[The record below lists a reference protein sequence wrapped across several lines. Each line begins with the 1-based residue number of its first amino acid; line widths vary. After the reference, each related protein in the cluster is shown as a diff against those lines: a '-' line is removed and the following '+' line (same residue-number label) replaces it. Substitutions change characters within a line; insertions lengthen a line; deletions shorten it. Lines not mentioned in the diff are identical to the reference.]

1 MKPLVLSAIA
11 LVLGTTASFA
21 TDYPATVTDVVG
33 RSVTIEKKPER
44 IILQDG
50 RDMLTMALLDRD
62 NPYARVVGWSSN
74 FVKSDPGTSK
84 LMDKAF
90 GKAPPVM
97 TLSEDGEV
105 DLEAVIAAKPDLVVA
120 QLRAEKTFEESGVED
135 KLKALGIP
143 VVYLDLMEKPIED
156 TTKSVEVLGKAIDR
170 EKEAAEYVSFYSQ
183 HLDHL
188 NAVISKQASHPNVFV
203 EAKAG
208 NKGDGCCYTHGDTGF
223 GKLVA
228 ALKGNNIGTK
238 LLPGQTGNV
247 SLETLLSSNPPDV
260 YIMSGSQWT
269 NPENSAAPFGY
280 NVTQQQV
287 SAALGKLAQ
296 RDGFPAMK
304 AAQEGRVYGIYH
316 QFYNHPYN
324 IVGLEYFATF
334 MYPDAFKDLD
344 PAATYATLIKSF
356 TKIPDAPVVLGA
368 SAAVTQ

>member
-1 MKPLVLSAIA
+1 MKPLVFSALA
-11 LVLGTTASFA
+11 LLLGANA
-21 TDYPATVTDVVG
+21 ALAADYPVTVTDVVG

-62 NPYARVVGWSSN
+62 NPYKRVVGWSSN
-74 FVKSDPGTSK
+74 FVKSDPGTAK

-105 DLEAVIAAKPDLVVA
+105 DLESIIAAKPDLVVV
-120 QLRAEKTFEESGVED
+120 QERAEKTFQASGTED

-143 VVYLDLMEKPIED
+143 VVYLDLMEKPVED
-156 TTKSVEVLGKAIDR
+156 ATKSVEVLGKAIGR
-170 EKEAAEYVSFYSQ
+170 EKEASDYVSFYKQ

-188 NAVISKQASHPNVFV
+188 NEVIAKQETHPNVFV

-208 NKGDGCCYTHGDTGF
+208 NKGDGCCFTHGDTGF

-238 LLPGQTGNV
+238 LLPGQTGTI
-247 SLETLLSSNPPDV
+247 SLETLLGANPPDV
-260 YIMSGSQWT
+260 YIMTGSQWT

-280 NVTQQQV
+280 NVTPQQV
-287 SAALGKLAQ
+287 SASLGKLEE
-296 RDGFPAMK
+296 RDGFAALK
-304 AAQEGRVYGIYH
+304 AVQDGRVYGLYH

-324 IVGLEYFATF
+324 IVGLEYMATF
-334 MYPDAFKDLD
+334 LYPDAFKGLD
-344 PAATYATLIKSF
+344 PAATYATLIKTF

-368 SAAVTQ
+368 SAPVTQ

>member
-1 MKPLVLSAIA
+1 MKAIA
-11 LVLGTTASFA
+11 LSVLALLAGTAGAMA
-21 TDYPATVTDVVG
+21 TDYPLTLTDVAG
-33 RSVTIEKKPER
+33 HTVTIEKKPER

-62 NPYARVVGWSSN
+62 NPYKRVVGWSSN
-74 FVKSDPGTSK
+74 FVKSDPGSAK
-84 LMDKAF
+84 LMDQAF

-97 TLSEDGEV
+97 SLSEDGEV
-105 DLEAVIAAKPDLVVA
+105 DLEAIIAAKPDIVVA
-120 QLRAEKTFEESGVED
+120 QLRAQKAFQQGGVED
-135 KLKALGIP
+135 KLKSVGIA
-143 VVYLDLMEKPIED
+143 VVYLDLMEKPVEGAL
-156 TTKSVEVLGKAIDR
+156 KSVEVLGKAIDR
-170 EKEAAEYVSFYSQ
+170 EKEAAEYISFYTK

-188 NAVISKQASHPNVFV
+188 NEVIAKQTSHPNVFV

-208 NKGDGCCYTHGDTGF
+208 NKGDGCCFTHGDTGF

-228 ALKGNNIGTK
+228 ALKGNNLGTK

-269 NPENSAAPFGY
+269 NPENAAVPFGY
-280 NVTQQQV
+280 NVTPQQV
-287 SAALGKLAQ
+287 SAALGKLEQ

-304 AAQEGRVYGIYH
+304 AVQDGRVYGIYH

-334 MYPDAFKDLD
+334 MYPDAFKDLK
-344 PAATYATLIKSF
+344 PAETYATLIKDF

-368 SAAVTQ
+368 SAPVSQ

>member
-1 MKPLVLSAIA
+1 MKTIAISAISFLFA
-11 LVLGTTASFA
+11 STAVFA
-21 TDYPATVTDVVG
+21 TDYPVQLTDVAGHTV
-33 RSVTIEKKPER
+33 SIEKKPER

-50 RDMLTMALLDRD
+50 RDMLTMSLLDRA

-74 FVKSDPGTSK
+74 FVKSDPGSAK
-84 LMDKAF
+84 LMDQAF

-97 TLSEDGEV
+97 TLSEDGDL
-105 DLEAVIAAKPDLVVA
+105 DLEAIIAAKPDLVVA
-120 QLRAEKTFEESGVED
+120 QLRAEPTFKSSGTEEKLAKLGV
-135 KLKALGIP
+135 P
-143 VVYLDLMEKPIED
+143 VLYLDLMEKPVED
-156 TTKSVEVLGKAIDR
+156 ATKSVEVLGKAIDR
-170 EKEAAEYVSFYSQ
+170 EKEATDYVAFYKQ

-188 NAVISKQASHPNVFV
+188 NEVIAKQTSHPNVFV

-208 NKGDGCCYTHGDTGF
+208 NKGEGCCFTHGDTGF

-228 ALKGNNIGTK
+228 AMKGNNIGTR

-269 NPENSAAPFGY
+269 NPENAAAPFGY
-280 NVTQQQV
+280 NVTPQQV
-287 SAALGKLAQ
+287 SAALGKLAE
-296 RDGFPAMK
+296 RDGFAAMK
-304 AAQEGRVYGIYH
+304 AVQDGRVYGIYH

-334 MYPDAFKDLD
+334 MYPDAFKDLK
-344 PAATYATLIKSF
+344 PADTYATLIKDF
-356 TKIPDAPVVLGA
+356 TGIPQAPVVLGA

>member
-1 MKPLVLSAIA
+1 MKLIAYSAVALLS
-11 LVLGTTASFA
+11 LSGASFA

-33 RSVTIEKKPER
+33 RTVTIDKKPER
-44 IILQDG
+44 IVLQDG

-62 NPYARVVGWSSN
+62 NPYKRVVGWSSN
-74 FVKSDPGTSK
+74 FVKSDPGTAK
-84 LMDKAF
+84 LMDQAF

-97 TLSEDGEV
+97 TLSEDGDV
-105 DLEAVIAAKPDLVVA
+105 DLEAIIAAKPDLVVA
-120 QLRAEKTFEESGVED
+120 QLRAEKTFQGSGVED

-143 VVYLDLMEKPIED
+143 VIYLDLMEKPVED
-156 TTKSVEVLGKAIDR
+156 ATKSVEVLGKAIDR
-170 EKEAAEYVSFYSQ
+170 EKEATEYVSFYKK

-188 NAVISKQASHPNVFV
+188 NEVIAKQTSHPNVFV

-208 NKGDGCCYTHGDTGF
+208 NKGDGCCFTHGDTGF

-247 SLETLLSSNPPDV
+247 SLETLLGTSPPDV

-269 NPENSAAPFGY
+269 NPENAAVPFGY
-280 NVTQQQV
+280 NVTPQQV
-287 SAALGKLAQ
+287 TAALGKLEQ
-296 RDGFPAMK
+296 RDGFAAMK
-304 AAQEGRVYGIYH
+304 AVQDGRVYGIYH

-334 MYPDAFKDLD
+334 MYPEAFKGLNPGD
-344 PAATYATLIKSF
+344 TYATLIKDF
-356 TKIPDAPVVLGA
+356 TKIPAAPVVLGA
-368 SAAVTQ
+368 AAPVTQ

>member
-1 MKPLVLSAIA
+1 MKTIAFSAFA
-11 LVLGTTASFA
+11 LVLGTSAALA
-21 TDYPATVTDVVG
+21 TDYPATITDVAG
-33 RSVTIEKKPER
+33 RSVTIAKKPER

-50 RDMLTMALLDRD
+50 RDMLTVALLDRD
-62 NPYARVVGWSSN
+62 NPYSHVVGWSSN
-74 FVKSDPGTSK
+74 FVKSDPGTAK
-84 LMDKAF
+84 LMDQAF

-97 TLSEDGEV
+97 SLSEDGEV
-105 DLEAVIAAKPDLVVA
+105 DLEAVIAAKPDVVVA
-120 QLRAEKTFEESGVED
+120 QMRAQKSFQESGVED
-135 KLKALGIP
+135 KLKALDIP
-143 VVYLDLMEKPIED
+143 VVYLDVMEAPVEH
-156 TTKSVEVLGKAIDR
+156 TAESVEVLGKLMDR
-170 EKEAAEYVSFYSQ
+170 EKEAGEYVSFYKQ
-183 HLDHL
+183 HIDHL
-188 NAVISKQASHPNVFV
+188 NEVIAKQEAHPNVFI

-208 NKGDGCCYTHGDTGF
+208 NKGDGCCYTHGNMGF
-223 GKLVA
+223 GKFIA

-238 LLPGQTGNV
+238 LLPGQTGSV

-269 NPENSAAPFGY
+269 NPENSAAPLGY
-280 NVTQQQV
+280 NVTPQQV

-304 AAQEGRVYGIYH
+304 AAQEGHVYGIYH

-344 PAATYATLIKSF
+344 PAATYATLIKTF

-368 SAAVTQ
+368 SAPVTQ